1 MRRPTPTPPA
11 TLAAAALLPGAAL
24 LFHLRLLRADPAAD
38 AVLPQPPAAL
48 RLWFSQPAEVAVTRV
63 RLVGPRGPVPLG
75 PLQPGTGTAAGAPP
89 RAASGRDAA
98 VVAAV
103 RGPMPPGAYAV
114 EWRTM
119 AADGHP
125 VAGRTSFRVAAP
137 AAPAGR
143 AR

>member
-1 MRRPTPTPPA
+1 MRRPTPPA

-24 LFHLRLLRADPAAD
+24 LNHLKLLRADPAAD
-38 AVLPQPPAAL
+38 AVDSQPPAAV
-48 RLWFSQPAEVAVTRV
+48 RLWISQPAEVAATRV

-75 PLQPGTGTAAGAPP
+75 PLQPGTGAAAGAPP
-89 RAASGRDAA
+89 RAGRDAA

-103 RGPMPPGAYAV
+103 RGPMPPGSYAV